1 MLYFFKVERRW
12 RMKKILFIGILFIS
26 LIIGR
31 GIMLVNDT
39 PQEQIKLN
47 ENVELAI
54 YLNDEEIDFF
64 PEKNNQE
71 GYVFD
76 KAVCYINGQESD
88 KVTVTW
94 DRKLWAPVIQGLSE
108 YKTHCD
114 LYFRE
119 PTFSDFLIAC
129 NDDKNAAE
137 CFLENAS
144 LLPEELAYDETTD
157 NNLRYIGANPNNY
170 VSFNG
175 ELWRIIGIMNNID
188 DGTGTKET
196 RLKIIRDES
205 IGKYSFDNTGEYGN
219 NDWSSGA
226 LQKVLNE
233 GAYWNRGSGKCP
245 FGNNGAVT
253 SCDFSAIGLTAEAK
267 ALFSPVLW
275 NLGRSSTY
283 EDVLASMFYE
293 RERGTDVYEG
303 HSTEWIGNVGF
314 MYPSDYGYATSG
326 GSTTNRETCL
336 QTSLYNWKNFEDCYS
351 NDWLNRKISTWTLTP
366 LNSTIVFHANVNFVN
381 GSHAYSTYVDI
392 LPVVYLKTNI
402 RIVAGEGKKENPYI
416 LSLP

>member
-1 MLYFFKVERRW
+1 M
-12 RMKKILFIGILFIS
+12 
-26 LIIGR
+26 
-31 GIMLVNDT
+31 
-39 PQEQIKLN
+39 
-47 ENVELAI
+47 
-54 YLNDEEIDFF
+54 
-64 PEKNNQE
+64 
-71 GYVFD
+71 
-76 KAVCYINGQESD
+76 
-88 KVTVTW
+88 
-94 DRKLWAPVIQGLSE
+94 
-108 YKTHCD
+108 
-114 LYFRE
+114 
-119 PTFSDFLIAC
+119 IAC

-144 LLPEELAYDETTD
+144 LLPEESAYDETTD

-175 ELWRIIGIMNNID
+175 ELWRIIGIMNNVD

-233 GAYWNRGSGKCP
+233 GAYWNRGSGECP
-245 FGNNGAVT
+245 YGNNGAVT

-314 MYPSDYGYATSG
+314 MYPSEVGAPICSPL
-326 GSTTNRETCL
+326 L
-336 QTSLYNWKNFEDCYS
+336 QL
-351 NDWLNRKISTWTLTP
+351 
-366 LNSTIVFHANVNFVN
+366 
-381 GSHAYSTYVDI
+381 
-392 LPVVYLKTNI
+392 
-402 RIVAGEGKKENPYI
+402 
-416 LSLP
+416 